1 MFIDTNTSREDL
13 IKTWNE
19 NVAELVDAFI
29 EADVDPDLPET
40 TTEAIREVIISWIE
54 AGDECAPCA

>member
-40 TTEAIREVIISWIE
+40 TTEAIREVIISWVE

>member
-19 NVAELVDAFI
+19 NVAALVDAFI

-54 AGDECAPCA
+54 AGDECATCA